1 MKTDNNDN
9 LQNHFTAYLVH
20 ALDNRVVSY
29 LYKLDR
35 QKKQEYVN
43 VDLIN
48 TGYTDFDI
56 QYHLYKYEQ
65 YADKFQ
71 MENGL
76 KLILESL
83 GEKKLV
89 NAFSSLKDRD
99 KGILLARIFGELS
112 FNEIGAIFNMK
123 PKQAEMAYYY
133 IIRKLRKKLGG

>member
-9 LQNHFTAYLVH
+9 LPNHFTAYLVH
-20 ALDNRVVSY
+20 ALENSVISY

-43 VDLIN
+43 AELVDA
-48 TGYTDFDI
+48 GYTDFDI
-56 QYHLYKYEQ
+56 QYHLHKYEQ
-65 YADKFQ
+65 YADNFQ

-76 KLILESL
+76 KLIMESL
-83 GEKKLV
+83 GENKLA
-89 NAFSSLKDRD
+89 NALSNLKDRD
-99 KGILLARIFGELS
+99 KGILIARIFGELS
-112 FNEIGAIFNMK
+112 FDEIGAIFNMK

>member
-1 MKTDNNDN
+1 MKRDNNDN
-9 LQNHFTAYLVH
+9 LQNYFTAYLVH

-29 LYKLDR
+29 LSKLDR

-43 VDLIN
+43 ADLVD

-56 QYHLYKYEQ
+56 QYHLHKYEQ
-65 YADKFQ
+65 YADNFQ

-76 KLILESL
+76 KLNMESL
-83 GEKKLV
+83 GENKLA
-89 NAFSSLKDRD
+89 NALSDLKDRD
-99 KGILLARIFGELS
+99 KGILIARIFGELS
-112 FNEIGAIFNMK
+112 FDEIGAIFNMK